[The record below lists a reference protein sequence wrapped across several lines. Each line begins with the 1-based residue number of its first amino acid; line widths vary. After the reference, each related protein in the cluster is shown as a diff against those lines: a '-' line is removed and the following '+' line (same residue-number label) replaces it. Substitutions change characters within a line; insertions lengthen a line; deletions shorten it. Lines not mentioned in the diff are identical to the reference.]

1 MPVAQLQSIA
11 EECGLM
17 LKTQCSLG
25 DWMLSCTSDAELMSL
40 RHVLKVVGEH
50 SPNRN
55 VSVEEWEAIQLY
67 VVAIWEKI

>member
-1 MPVAQLQSIA
+1 MA
-11 EECGLM
+11 EECNLQ

-25 DWMLSCTSDAELMSL
+25 DWMLSCASDEELMSL
-40 RHVLKVVGEH
+40 RHVLKVIGDQ

-67 VVAIWEKI
+67 VVAIWEKV